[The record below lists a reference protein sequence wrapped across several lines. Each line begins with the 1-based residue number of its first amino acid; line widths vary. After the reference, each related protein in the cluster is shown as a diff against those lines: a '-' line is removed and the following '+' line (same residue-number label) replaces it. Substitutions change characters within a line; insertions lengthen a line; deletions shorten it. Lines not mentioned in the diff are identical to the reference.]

1 MGSRSRV
8 SSLLDMGRLSQAV
21 SRPGID
27 PRTWVSLAI
36 VNSVVVDPEEGVFC
50 GITLMPSEIEETARL
65 GAAYAGNGFGFYA
78 PPKVDDEVMVC
89 APSGDPSQGLVIT
102 GRLWSPSDVPPTE
115 ASSHPQDVLLKVEDG
130 QTLRLKVSGGGK
142 VIMGDETSAKGVAR
156 LDDEVNIGTRTVIV
170 TLLVPSPPSGTITET
185 VADAKGNVISTS
197 TVPYPPAVPPFPPG
211 TYVTQ
216 LVGLVSSASETV
228 EAS

>member
-36 VNSVVVDPEEGVFC
+36 VNSVVVDPVEGVFC

-78 PPKVDDEVMVC
+78 PPRVDDEVMVC

-102 GRLWSPSDVPPTE
+102 GRLWSPSDVPPAE
-115 ASSHPQDVLLKVEDG
+115 ASSHPQDVLLKVEEG
-130 QTLRLKVSGGGK
+130 QTLRMLVSGGGK
-142 VIMGDETSAKGVAR
+142 VIMGDEASAKGVAR
-156 LDDEVNIGTRTVIV
+156 LDDTTANGTFSITGAG
-170 TLLVPSPPSGTITET
+170 LVATFNYT
-185 VADAKGNVISTS
+185 
-197 TVPYPPAVPPFPPG
+197 PPG
-211 TYVTQ
+211 SVVPVVIGSITLASGSITPGSAA
-216 LVGLVSSASETV
+216 LSGKIDSASETV

>member
-1 MGSRSRV
+1 MLSRSRV
-8 SSLLDMGRLSQAV
+8 SGILDMGRLSQAV

-36 VNSVVVDPEEGVFC
+36 VNSVVVDPVEGVFC

-102 GRLWSPSDVPPTE
+102 GRLWSPSDVPPAE
-115 ASSHPQDVLLKVEDG
+115 ASSHPQDVLLKVEEG

-142 VIMGDETSAKGVAR
+142 VYLGDDAGTQPVA
-156 LDDEVNIGTRTVIV
+156 LGQSVQDYLEQVQLLFD
-170 TLLVPSPPSGTITET
+170 TLLAWVPVPGDGGAALKTALEAVFTPAPTLP
-185 VADAKGNVISTS
+185 NVRAES
-197 TVPYPPAVPPFPPG
+197 
-211 TYVTQ
+211 
-216 LVGLVSSASETV
+216 V
-228 EAS
+228 EVK

>member
-115 ASSHPQDVLLKVEDG
+115 ASSHPQDVLLKVEEG

-142 VIMGDETSAKGVAR
+142 VYLGDDAGTQPVA
-156 LDDEVNIGTRTVIV
+156 LGQSVQDYLEQVQ
-170 TLLVPSPPSGTITET
+170 LL
-185 VADAKGNVISTS
+185 
-197 TVPYPPAVPPFPPG
+197 
-211 TYVTQ
+211 
-216 LVGLVSSASETV
+216 
-228 EAS
+228 

>member
-1 MGSRSRV
+1 
-8 SSLLDMGRLSQAV
+8 
-21 SRPGID
+21 
-27 PRTWVSLAI
+27 LAI
-36 VNSVVVDPEEGVFC
+36 VNSVVVDLEEGVFC

-102 GRLWSPSDVPPTE
+102 GRLWSPSDVPPAE
-115 ASSHPQDVLLKVEDG
+115 ASSHPQDVLLKVEEG
-130 QTLRLKVSGGGK
+130 QTLRMLVSGGGK

-156 LDDEVNIGTRTVIV
+156 LDDTTANGTFSITSA
-170 TLLVPSPPSGTITET
+170 TLPSPPAAPNSIQIVITYTSPIGVPSVIGSMTFVAGVLTASVGGSADFSGKI
-185 VADAKGNVISTS
+185 D
-197 TVPYPPAVPPFPPG
+197 
-211 TYVTQ
+211 
-216 LVGLVSSASETV
+216 SASETV